1 MSDQST
7 TETFRNVES
16 VIADDLKFKA
26 YLGIGENAY
35 ASLKVKNAVT
45 EIWDTLGAASAG
57 ATIAGSSTIA
67 TTFFAHNAVF
77 AALGLASTPVGWIIA
92 AGALSG
98 GAWLGITRHF
108 NKLNKERITVIP
120 QFINTPIDIFGL
132 ALFELLAPLA
142 LKMAHVD
149 GDLDDNEINLIKNY
163 FIKKW
168 GYDSNFVEGGILY
181 LNENLER
188 YTIKETATSLA
199 EYKKQNPDC
208 EYDSM
213 SKEIIGFLRDIIEA
227 DGRIDE
233 REIMALDAVK
243 KIFNEAGQF
252 DIKKNIK
259 NGILNT
265 RKDIKKG
272 IKNAR
277 INLSKILS

>member
-1 MSDQST
+1 MIDQST

-120 QFINTPIDIFGL
+120 QFINTPIDILGL

-149 GDLDDNEINLIKNY
+149 GDLDESEINLIKNY

-168 GYDSNFVEGGILY
+168 GYDSNFIDGGILY

-188 YTIKETATSLA
+188 YTIKETAKSLA

-243 KIFNEAGQF
+243 KIFNEAGQL
-252 DIKKNIK
+252 DIRKNIK
-259 NGILNT
+259 NGILDT
-265 RKDIKKG
+265 RKDIRKG

-277 INLSKILS
+277 INLRKILS